1 MSGENYINHV
11 ALVLDASYS
20 MTPHKSTI
28 IKVADEQTRYLAQRS
43 AELDQETRITVYS
56 FDDHARCLVYD
67 KDVLRLPSMA
77 DLYRIGRNTALIDA
91 TLLSIEDLKMQ
102 PTKYGDH
109 SFLAYVLTDGF
120 ENQSR
125 NTPSALQR
133 KLASLEDHWTI
144 AALVPNAEGERWCKR
159 IGFTPGNIA
168 IWDTSSAAGLEESFG
183 KIRTATENFM
193 LGRQQGV
200 RGTRS
205 LFSTGPDAIN
215 RQTVQANLVPLSY
228 DRYQVVPVVK
238 NAEIREWVEGC
249 GYHYRTG
256 EWFYELT
263 KPEDIQPQKKLAVMD
278 KGGNVFVGENVRT
291 MVGLPDYKI
300 RVRPDFNPDYKV
312 FVQSTSVNRKLLPG
326 TKLLRMTQ

>member
-1 MSGENYINHV
+1 M
-11 ALVLDASYS
+11 
-20 MTPHKSTI
+20 
-28 IKVADEQTRYLAQRS
+28 
-43 AELDQETRITVYS
+43 
-56 FDDHARCLVYD
+56 
-67 KDVLRLPSMA
+67 
-77 DLYRIGRNTALIDA
+77 TALIDA
-91 TLLSIEDLKMQ
+91 TILSINDLAMQ

-109 SFLAYVLTDGF
+109 SFLAYVLTDGA

-125 NTPSALQR
+125 NTPSVLQR
-133 KLASLEDHWTI
+133 KLASLADNWTI
-144 AALVPNAEGERWCKR
+144 AALVPERIEGEMWCKQ

-168 IWDTSSAAGLEESFG
+168 IWDARQRQPVSKTASSRSVMRPRTSCSVVSRVFVVLVPSSPPARTRSTSRPFQRTSS
-183 KIRTATENFM
+183 
-193 LGRQQGV
+193 
-200 RGTRS
+200 
-205 LFSTGPDAIN
+205 
-215 RQTVQANLVPLSY
+215 PLSY
-228 DRYQVVPVVK
+228 NRYQVVPVVK

-326 TKLLRMTQ
+326 TKLLRMTNSKRRPVAQWLERLHDTQEVGGSIPLGTT